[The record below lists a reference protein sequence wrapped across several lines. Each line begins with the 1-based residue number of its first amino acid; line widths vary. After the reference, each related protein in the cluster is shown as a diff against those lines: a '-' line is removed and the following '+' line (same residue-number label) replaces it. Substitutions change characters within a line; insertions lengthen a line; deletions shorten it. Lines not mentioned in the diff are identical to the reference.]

1 MNFALILFVLVIIT
15 GVAWVA
21 DKLVFLP
28 QRRRAAD
35 AAVAEFDRQQARVG
49 ERFADENA
57 PQTRA
62 RLRDENLRQPWWLE
76 YSASFFPVI
85 LVVFVVRSFVVEP
98 FKIPSGSM
106 VPTLLV
112 GDFILVNK
120 YDYGIRL
127 PITNT
132 KITQGRPLQRGDVVV
147 FRYPIDPSTN
157 FIKRLV
163 GLPGDHVVVQDNRII
178 INGKE
183 VPFTYDAKYNDGCYE
198 NLTQIDEHLGKH
210 DHKAIFCPV
219 ALDRQ
224 PVLPGCSRG
233 GVRGYVCGD
242 EDAPGFMRTPPFV
255 GDVPPGQY
263 LMMGDNRDNSD
274 DGRSWGFVPEQ
285 NLVGK
290 ATRIWFNWDPHRA
303 GGPQWHRIGMAIH

>member
-15 GVAWVA
+15 GIAWVA
-21 DKLVFLP
+21 DKLVFVP

-35 AAVAEFDRQQARVG
+35 EAVAEFDRQQARVG

-62 RLRDENLRQPWWLE
+62 RLREEKLHQPWWLE

-120 YDYGIRL
+120 YEYGIRL

-132 KITQGRPLQRGDVVV
+132 KITEGSPLQRGDVVV
-147 FRYPIDPSTN
+147 FRYPKDESVDY
-157 FIKRLV
+157 IKRV
-163 GLPGDHVVVQDNRII
+163 IGLPGDVVAYQDKQLT
-178 INGKE
+178 INGKP
-183 VPFTYDAKYNDGCYE
+183 VPEAPLPDYFDEERIGYAKQFEEDLDGRKNAILNNPAVPPYIVGAEDYPYRDNCTYNA
-198 NLTQIDEHLGKH
+198 
-210 DHKAIFCPV
+210 
-219 ALDRQ
+219 
-224 PVLPGCSRG
+224 RG
-233 GVRGYVCGD
+233 VICK
-242 EDAPGFMRTPPFV
+242 
-255 GDVPPGQY
+255 VPPGNY
-263 LMMGDNRDNSD
+263 FMMGDNRDNSAD
-274 DGRSWGFVPEQ
+274 SRYWGFAPDKNIVGRAFFIWMNFS
-285 NLVGK
+285 NLK
-290 ATRIWFNWDPHRA
+290 
-303 GGPQWHRIGMAIH
+303 RIGTFH

>member
-21 DKLVFLP
+21 DKLVFMP

-35 AAVAEFDRQQARVG
+35 EAVAEFDRQQARVG

-62 RLRDENLRQPWWLE
+62 RLREEKLRQPWWLE

-120 YDYGIRL
+120 YEYGLRL

-132 KITQGRPLQRGDVVV
+132 KITEGRPLERGDVVV
-147 FRYPIDPSTN
+147 FRYPKDESVDY
-157 FIKRLV
+157 IKRV
-163 GLPGDHVVVQDNRII
+163 IGLPGDVVAYQDKQLT
-178 INGKE
+178 INGTP
-183 VPFTYDAKYNDGCYE
+183 VPETPLPDYFDEERIGYAKQFEEDLFGRKN
-198 NLTQIDEHLGKH
+198 
-210 DHKAIFCPV
+210 AILNNPAV
-219 ALDRQ
+219 
-224 PVLPGCSRG
+224 
-233 GVRGYVCGD
+233 
-242 EDAPGFMRTPPFV
+242 PPFIV
-255 GDVPPGQY
+255 GAEDYPYRDNCTYNARGVICKVPPGNY
-263 LMMGDNRDNSD
+263 FMMGDNRDNSAD
-274 DGRSWGFVPEQ
+274 SRYWGFAPDKNIVGRAFFIWMNFS
-285 NLVGK
+285 NLK
-290 ATRIWFNWDPHRA
+290 
-303 GGPQWHRIGMAIH
+303 RIGTFH

>member
-1 MNFALILFVLVIIT
+1 MNFALILFVLVILT

-28 QRRRAAD
+28 KRRRAAE

-57 PQTRA
+57 AQTRA
-62 RLRDENLRQPWWLE
+62 RLRDDKLRQPWWLE

-120 YDYGIRL
+120 FEYGIRL

-132 KITQGRPLQRGDVVV
+132 KITEGRAPSRGDVVV
-147 FRYPIDPSTN
+147 FRYPKDESVDY
-157 FIKRLV
+157 IKRV
-163 GLPGDHVVVQDNRII
+163 IGLPGDLVEYQDKKLTV
-178 INGKE
+178 NGKP
-183 VPFTYDAKYNDGCYE
+183 VPETALPDYLDEERLGYAKQFAEDLNGRK
-198 NLTQIDEHLGKH
+198 N
-210 DHKAIFCPV
+210 A
-219 ALDRQ
+219 
-224 PVLPGCSRG
+224 VLNNPA
-233 GVRGYVCGD
+233 V
-242 EDAPGFMRTPPFV
+242 PPFIV
-255 GDVPPGQY
+255 GAEDFPYRDNCTYNARGVICKVPPGNY
-263 LMMGDNRDNSD
+263 FMMGDNRDNSAD
-274 DGRSWGFVPEQ
+274 SRYWGFVPDR
-285 NLVGK
+285 NIVGR
-290 ATRIWFNWDPHRA
+290 AFFIWMNFSDLR
-303 GGPQWHRIGMAIH
+303 RIGSFQ

>member
-1 MNFALILFVLVIIT
+1 MNFALILFVLVILT

-35 AAVAEFDRQQARVG
+35 AAVAEFDSQQARIG

-57 PQTRA
+57 AQTRA
-62 RLRDENLRQPWWLE
+62 RLRDDKLRQPWWLE

-120 YDYGIRL
+120 FDYGIRL

-132 KITQGRPLQRGDVVV
+132 KITEGRPLERGDVVV
-147 FRYPIDPSTN
+147 FRYPKDESVDY
-157 FIKRLV
+157 IKRV
-163 GLPGDHVVVQDNRII
+163 IGLPGDTVAYQDKQLT
-178 INGKE
+178 INGKP
-183 VPFTYDAKYNDGCYE
+183 VPETPLPDYLDEERLGYAKQFEEDIGGRKN
-198 NLTQIDEHLGKH
+198 
-210 DHKAIFCPV
+210 AILNNPAV
-219 ALDRQ
+219 
-224 PVLPGCSRG
+224 
-233 GVRGYVCGD
+233 
-242 EDAPGFMRTPPFV
+242 PPFIV
-255 GDVPPGQY
+255 GAEDYPYRDNCTYNARGVICKVPPGNY
-263 LMMGDNRDNSD
+263 FMMGDNRDNSAD
-274 DGRSWGFVPEQ
+274 SRYWGFAPDKNIVGRAFFIWMNFS
-285 NLVGK
+285 NLK
-290 ATRIWFNWDPHRA
+290 
-303 GGPQWHRIGMAIH
+303 RIGSFH